1 MAHSFYMNKPTFST
15 AARTALLDVALTS
28 IKSGLQTG
36 TAEIPDVDNYPPAL
50 TGMRASFVTLSHTD
64 TLRGCIGSLEPI
76 DSLVRNVAN
85 NAFAA
90 AFRDPRFPALT
101 AQELNRLTIH
111 IAVLGLL
118 QTVECDTEADLLRQL
133 QAGVDGWVIEDKGY
147 RGTFLPA
154 VWQSLPNPVHFLQHL
169 KTKAGLPGDYWSD
182 TIRIWRYSTESFST
196 TVQKN

>member
-1 MAHSFYMNKPTFST
+1 MAHSFYMNNVAYP
-15 AARTALLDVALTS
+15 AVERTALLEVALAS
-28 IKSGLQTG
+28 IKCGLLTG
-36 TAEIPDVDNYPPAL
+36 NALAMDSDNYPPTL
-50 TGMRASFVTLSHTD
+50 TEMRASFVTLKHDD
-64 TLRGCIGSLEPI
+64 TLRGCIGSLEPT

-133 QAGVDGWVIEDKGY
+133 QAGVDGWVIEDKGS

-154 VWQSLPNPVHFLQHL
+154 VWESLPNPVHFLRHL
-169 KTKAGLPGDYWSD
+169 KNKAGLPEDYWSD
-182 TIRIWRYSTESFST
+182 TIKIWRYSTEAFST
-196 TVQKN
+196 TVQEN

>member
-1 MAHSFYMNKPTFST
+1 M
-15 AARTALLDVALTS
+15 LLDVALAS
-28 IKSGLQTG
+28 INCGLLTG
-36 TAEIPDVDNYPPAL
+36 NALATDTNNYPPTL
-50 TGMRASFVTLSHTD
+50 TGMRASFVTLKHDD
-64 TLRGCIGSLEPI
+64 TLRGCIGSLEPT

-101 AQELNRLTIH
+101 AQELNGLTIH

-133 QAGVDGWVIEDKGY
+133 QAGADGWVIEDKGY

-154 VWQSLPNPVHFLQHL
+154 VWETLPNPVHFLQHL
-169 KTKAGLPGDYWSD
+169 KNKAGLPENYWSD
-182 TIRIWRYSTESFST
+182 TIKIWRYSTESFST
-196 TVQKN
+196 TVQES